1 MERIQRIRKRA
12 DKLNDRGFSL
22 IELIIVTAIM
32 AVLVGVVGA
41 QIIPYLENT
50 RVGKDEQILSAYVT
64 AGMSAYSF
72 HADSAPNTGEME
84 VVITPGSSG
93 GSDVYTCSEAQD
105 IADEMKVLMGSNG
118 TAVTAPSDTF
128 YSKIYKR
135 TAKIVLVYD
144 FDHSTITAK
153 VYDASD
159 IQISGANPLSGHL

>member
-1 MERIQRIRKRA
+1 MKVIQKKRKKA
-12 DKLNDRGFSL
+12 DILDDRGFSL

-50 RVGKDEQILSAYVT
+50 RVGKDEQIISAYIT

-72 HADSAPNTGEME
+72 HPDSAPNTGEMQ
-84 VVITPGSSG
+84 VIITPGSGG

-105 IADEMKVLMGSNG
+105 IADEMKALMGSNG
-118 TAVTAPSDTF
+118 TAVTAPTGTF

-135 TAKIVLVYD
+135 TARIVLVYD

-153 VYDASD
+153 VYDESG